1 MRSSRL
7 YPPGRRSRRLP
18 RAVALLFAAS
28 ALFFVLAPSAA
39 ARWRWPVEGRVLTT
53 FRYGPDPFAGGQR
66 RGITIAAA
74 SGTPVRSACD
84 GTVRFRGS
92 AGTAGRTVTVV
103 CGSWTATY
111 LHLATITAGRGE
123 RLRAGSRLGTV
134 GRTGRPRLRT
144 THLAFGIRRTGRR
157 WGYVDPLSL
166 LPGADPEPPVTI
178 GPAPRGRP
186 PAISPP
192 LPGESRRPIMEG
204 RRPITTG
211 RRPVVVGR
219 RRTLALPPLPFVPGA
234 RPREPLKGPG
244 GAVPLI
250 AWGGL
255 GAVVAA
261 LVVWPTQA
269 VRRRRQL
276 RVAVKGVPPL
286 SQ

>member
-1 MRSSRL
+1 
-7 YPPGRRSRRLP
+7 
-18 RAVALLFAAS
+18 VS
-28 ALFFVLAPSAA
+28 ALFFVLASNAT

-111 LHLATITAGRGE
+111 LHLTTITAGRGQ

-166 LPGADPEPPVTI
+166 LPGADREPPVTI
-178 GPAPRGRP
+178 GRAPKGRP
-186 PAISPP
+186 PAIRPP
-192 LPGESRRPIMEG
+192 PPVESWRPITDGRRPIAEG

-211 RRPVVVGR
+211 RRPIVVVR
-219 RRTLALPPLPFVPGA
+219 RPTLALLPPRPFVPGA

-261 LVVWPTQA
+261 LVVWPAQA